1 MTDPEEPD
9 TALVEEI
16 HENGVVKPDGDS
28 EESTPDTNPPGPAR
42 KTYVKKY
49 PKPDDTQ
56 LKRECEALSSQIEQ
70 HKSKIE
76 EIKQLIGS
84 KSESRRSGGGA
95 QQQVRAKLADL
106 RQQFQ
111 AELVRAYH
119 IGEQS
124 SALVTTG
131 WGSVKIIAAI
141 CCFKEVYKEYLAAGI
156 SA

>member
-1 MTDPEEPD
+1 MVDSEEPD
-9 TALVEEI
+9 TALAEEVQ
-16 HENGVVKPDGDS
+16 ENGVVKPEGDS

-42 KTYVKKY
+42 KTFVKKY

-111 AELVRAYH
+111 AELVRVSH
-119 IGEQS
+119 IENQIR
-124 SALVTTG
+124 AL
-131 WGSVKIIAAI
+131 
-141 CCFKEVYKEYLAAGI
+141 I
-156 SA
+156 STALWQ